1 MFIRPVRVEARDGF
15 CIWLEYD
22 DGASGIVDLSARV
35 GQGVF
40 QIWAEPGV
48 FESVRITQDHT
59 IAWSE
64 DAQLCSDALYL
75 ELTGKAVEDIW
86 PKLAAS
92 AVDA

>member
-1 MFIRPVRVEARDGF
+1 MFIRPIRVEPRDGF
-15 CIWLEYD
+15 RIWLQYD
-22 DGASGIVDLSARV
+22 DGASGLVDLSDRV

-48 FESVRITQDHT
+48 FESVRITEDYA
-59 IAWSE
+59 IAWSD

-75 ELTGKAVEDIW
+75 ELTGKGVEEIW

-92 AVDA
+92 VVDA